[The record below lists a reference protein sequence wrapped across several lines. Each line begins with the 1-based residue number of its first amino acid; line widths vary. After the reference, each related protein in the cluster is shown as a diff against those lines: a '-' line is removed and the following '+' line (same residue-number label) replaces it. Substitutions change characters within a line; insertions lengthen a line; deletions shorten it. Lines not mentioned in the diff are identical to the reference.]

1 MVCPRAAKSACTFF
15 LLYLYSN
22 LTIPP
27 LFSTKTCTARLMTFD
42 WTYSPHPEK
51 EGEAEGHFHWCPSR
65 WKERC
70 RIYTDGVI
78 NWLRPTGFAVLL
90 DLASSRVYDLNDFL
104 LSAWSSQ
111 PRRNIK
117 RLIIVHNDVRRRS
130 TIMLFCYCLTV
141 LMIYI
146 WVSISTFT

>member
-1 MVCPRAAKSACTFF
+1 MIMSRAQRRRLRCRDIWSVRGLRNLRVLSSSSTCTQTSRH
-15 LLYLYSN
+15 YTPS
-22 LTIPP
+22 
-27 LFSTKTCTARLMTFD
+27 LFSIKTCTTRLMTFD

-51 EGEAEGHFHWCPSR
+51 EGGGEGHFHWCPSR

-90 DLASSRVYDLNDFL
+90 DLISLRVYDLNDFL

-111 PRRNIK
+111 PRRNTK
-117 RLIIVHNDVRRRS
+117 RLIIVHNDV
-130 TIMLFCYCLTV
+130 
-141 LMIYI
+141 
-146 WVSISTFT
+146 